1 MNTAQRTLQKI
12 LLAALVASPV
22 IAAAPALAAPPIP
35 VVRLEPMVIV
45 GHRAA
50 PVVTNMAT
58 AAPASAVLQTMVI
71 VGHRAAAE
79 ATSVAAAPANAV
91 LETMVIV
98 GHRGVS
104 QPTNELA
111 SVRLPVAAAHRIAL

>member
-1 MNTAQRTLQKI
+1 MNTAQRTVQKI

-50 PVVTNMAT
+50 TEATNVAV
-58 AAPASAVLQTMVI
+58 APANAVLDTMVI
-71 VGHRAAAE
+71 VGHR
-79 ATSVAAAPANAV
+79 
-91 LETMVIV
+91 
-98 GHRGVS
+98 RVS

-111 SVRLPVAAAHRIAL
+111 SARLPVATAHRIAL

>member
-1 MNTAQRTLQKI
+1 MNTAQRTVQKI

-45 GHRAA
+45 GHR
-50 PVVTNMAT
+50 
-58 AAPASAVLQTMVI
+58 
-71 VGHRAAAE
+71 R
-79 ATSVAAAPANAV
+79 
-91 LETMVIV
+91 
-98 GHRGVS
+98 VS

-111 SVRLPVAAAHRIAL
+111 SARLPVATAHRIAL